1 MEYHGVIKG
10 DTRSLD
16 YGSNDETTRMPI
28 MTTAPARIHLH
39 MLSLLKMLS
48 RMHALHLHPGSPT

>member
-1 MEYHGVIKG
+1 MEYHRVIKG

-16 YGSNDETTRMPI
+16 YGSNDETTLRPI

-39 MLSLLKMLS
+39 MLFL
-48 RMHALHLHPGSPT
+48 